1 MVDQG
6 YKCKIPYIVCRVALL
21 TVMGVDKVHL
31 SRCKEKLQVV
41 LVEHGI
47 IPTDEQIDE
56 LIEES
61 WETIKS
67 VCEPADIVE
76 D

>member
-1 MVDQG
+1 MTDQD
-6 YKCKIPYIVCRVALL
+6 YRCKIPYIVCRVALL
-21 TVMGVDKVHL
+21 TVMNVDKVRF

-47 IPTDEQIDE
+47 IPTGEQIDE
-56 LIEES
+56 LIKES

-67 VCEPADIVE
+67 VCKPEDIVE